1 MSEASAI
8 AAATRDGRDGRDGRQ
23 GESGMDLVIFGARG
37 DLSARKLFPALYHL
51 DNCKL
56 LPADLRVHAL
66 AREDIDLGTFLGD
79 IKERVHRYV
88 DDTRWSEEQ
97 WSQYS
102 SRFSYL
108 RIDFGDPSQFAKLA
122 EALSPDRSALFYLA
136 TPPSLFGPICE
147 HLGAA
152 NCLQGDRRLLLE
164 KPIGHDLA
172 SCRAVNDMVGRYFSE
187 DAIYRV
193 DHYLGKETVQNL
205 LVMRFGNRFI
215 NTQWDQ
221 SCVDHVQ
228 ITAAEPIGIEGR
240 WSYYDGVGQL
250 RDMMQNHLMQLLC
263 LVAMEPPNSM
273 TAASIRDEKVKIV
286 RALRSIEANNVR
298 DHAVRGQYTAGW
310 SRGEPVPGYLE
321 EKDCPAKESQT
332 ETFVAIKAF
341 IDNWRWAGVPFYL
354 RTGKRMPEKMT
365 EIVIT
370 YKSLPHNIF
379 AQAGREDVPNRLVI
393 RLQPNEGIEMQ
404 MVSKL
409 HSLRNK
415 MGLETKNLNLDFLD
429 SADLDRIPD
438 AYERLFLDAINGDQS
453 LFVGR
458 EEIEES
464 WRWIDAV
471 IEAWQE
477 DGPGLQHY
485 QAGSWGPTK
494 GELLIEKDGRSW
506 HV

>member
-1 MSEASAI
+1 MSATTHENNEAA
-8 AAATRDGRDGRDGRQ
+8 
-23 GESGMDLVIFGARG
+23 MDLLIFGARG

-51 DNCKL
+51 DNCEL
-56 LPADLRVHAL
+56 LPAGVRIHAL
-66 AREDIDLGTFLGD
+66 AREDITLETFLND
-79 IKERVHRYV
+79 IKVRVRKYV
-88 DDTRWSEEQ
+88 DDSRWSDEQ
-97 WSQYS
+97 WDNYA
-102 SRFSYL
+102 SRFVYH
-108 RIDFGDPSQFAKLA
+108 RIDFSSA
-122 EALSPDRSALFYLA
+122 EDFGALSSVLTPERPALFYLA
-136 TPPSLFGPICE
+136 TPPFLFGPICE

-152 NCLQGDRRLLLE
+152 GCLDGDRRLLLE
-164 KPIGHDLA
+164 KPIGHDLK
-172 SCRAVNDMVGRYFSE
+172 SCREVNDTVGEYFSE

-221 SCVDHVQ
+221 GCVDHVQ
-228 ITAAEPIGIEGR
+228 ITVAEPIGIEGR

-250 RDMMQNHLMQLLC
+250 RDMVQNHLMQLLC

-273 TAASIRDEKVKIV
+273 TAEGIRDEKVKIV
-286 RALRSIEANNVR
+286 RALRPIDESNVQ
-298 DHAVRGQYTAGW
+298 DHAVRGQYAAGW
-310 SRGEPVPGYLE
+310 LRGESVPGYLE
-321 EKDCPAKESQT
+321 EEDCPAQDSQT
-332 ETFVAIKAF
+332 ETYVALKAF

-354 RTGKRMPEKMT
+354 RTGKRMPEKLT

-370 YKSLPHNIF
+370 YKALPHNIF
-379 AQAGREDVPNRLVI
+379 AGAGSEDVPNRLVI

-404 MVSKL
+404 MVSKQ

-415 MGLETKNLNLDFLD
+415 MGLVTKNLNLDFLGS
-429 SADLDRIPD
+429 SALDRIPD
-438 AYERLFLDAINGDQS
+438 AYERLFLDALNADQS

-464 WRWIDAV
+464 WRWCDELIDA
-471 IEAWQE
+471 WQKRA
-477 DGPGLQHY
+477 PTLQPY